1 MTGRLQGKV
10 ALVTGTGSGIGRAI
24 AERFI
29 AEGARVVAVDI
40 SGNQIAVAEKLGSNC
55 IPVQADVSKSADV
68 QAMLA
73 AAVSKFGGL
82 HVLCNNAAIEGHMAP
97 VGEYPEAEWDKVIAI
112 NLRSVFLG
120 MRYGIPLM
128 LKNGGGS
135 IVNTASMA
143 AMVAFPNMAAYC
155 AAKGGVKQLTKTA
168 AVEYA
173 SKGPIRSSVSLSRW
187 RLLILRCSW
196 PAMSHRSSPAPRSPS
211 TVGTRPFES
220 EDRRSP
226 ARLRSKRNEKKP
238 MITAPTN
245 TMD

>member
-40 SGNQIAVAEKLGSNC
+40 SGNQIAVAEKLGPNC

-73 AAVSKFGGL
+73 VAVSKFGGL

-120 MRYGIPLM
+120 MRYGIPLIPN
-128 LKNGGGS
+128 NGRRC
-135 IVNTASMA
+135 ILHTALMA
-143 AMVAFPNMAAYC
+143 AMGALPNIAAHC
-155 AAKGGVKQLTKTA
+155 AAKGRLKQLTKTA
-168 AVEYA
+168 A
-173 SKGPIRSSVSLSRW
+173 
-187 RLLILRCSW
+187 
-196 PAMSHRSSPAPRSPS
+196 
-211 TVGTRPFES
+211 
-220 EDRRSP
+220 
-226 ARLRSKRNEKKP
+226 
-238 MITAPTN
+238 
-245 TMD
+245 